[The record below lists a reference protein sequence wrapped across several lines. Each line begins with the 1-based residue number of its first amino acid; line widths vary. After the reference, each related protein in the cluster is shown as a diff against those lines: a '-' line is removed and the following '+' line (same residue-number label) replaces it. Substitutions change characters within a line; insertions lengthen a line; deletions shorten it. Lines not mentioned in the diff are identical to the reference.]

1 LEYLIM
7 ASQLPRP
14 TRAKA
19 QANSREQA
27 KASFVDFLSSGGSVT
42 ASARSA
48 GIDRRAVYR
57 WRDDDDDFADAWDD
71 AAERGCDVLEDRALD
86 LAMQDK
92 DLGVASRTT
101 IALLKSRRPKAWSER
116 GQQTSIS
123 IGDQV
128 EAQSGAKS
136 KIAIRF
142 VGEAAK
148 EDEDD

>member
-1 LEYLIM
+1 M
-7 ASQLPRP
+7 ATTQLPRP

-19 QANSREQA
+19 QANERDQR
-27 KASFVDFLSSGGSVT
+27 KASFVEFLSSGGSVT
-42 ASARSA
+42 ASARSV
-48 GIDRRAVYR
+48 GIDRHTVYN
-57 WRDDDDDFADAWDD
+57 WRKADPDFADAWDD
-71 AAERGCDVLEDRALD
+71 ATERGADVLEDRALA
-86 LAMQDK
+86 LALQDD

-142 VGEAAK
+142 VGEPAA
-148 EDEDD
+148 EDDD